1 MEMTFYVHS
10 SGLAKC
16 LLLIIV
22 KGKQPTMRIRNTVL
36 PHDRLLEC
44 MTALLRSTI
53 YIQNWPLSAQVDE
66 ENPVGFHFTTK
77 QARLQIPGFLGF
89 RSRSVGP

>member
-1 MEMTFYVHS
+1 MIGYW
-10 SGLAKC
+10 
-16 LLLIIV
+16 
-22 KGKQPTMRIRNTVL
+22 
-36 PHDRLLEC
+36 EC

-89 RSRSVGP
+89 RSRSVGPWF